1 MNRRLRILCLG
12 VLALGLTATA
22 FAALD
27 KLGAMGDSLTDEY
40 WDSGVATY
48 ASNWVS
54 MLVQFRG
61 VNMGPTAAQAETNT
75 WSSPRNQGYEYNWA
89 LSGATSAEL
98 LSGGQDTGLAAQAGS
113 DGVSNAVL
121 DVGTDDFN
129 PTETGTYES
138 IYFGLLSSTEIQS
151 TISQTVSNIQTALTT
166 VKAAGI
172 SVVMGNILDP
182 GATPAIVQVFSD
194 AADRQLVAAAVQ
206 KANSEIKILA
216 QKYQVPLMDWY
227 GLETAVFGTD
237 GNLRSTLLVGNVT
250 IHLRGIDTGPP
261 LWTPTDAFVSDG
273 FHPNTVFQELLANLV
288 LQAFNSRQNDNVA
301 LFSEEE
307 ILNQASIP
315 YGGSN
320 TLESEIG
327 PYSKFV
333 ILPTLPKFTG
343 IQVADTNVVLSFS
356 TVSNQFYIVEARN
369 DLLAGS
375 WTTLTSNVVGTGGA
389 VIVSDSPPANLPER
403 FYRVR
408 QLP

>member
-98 LSGGQDTGLAAQAGS
+98 LTEGQDTGLAAQAGS

-194 AADRQLVAAAVQ
+194 AADRQRVTAAVQ

-320 TLESEIG
+320 TLESG
-327 PYSKFV
+327 DRPLF
-333 ILPTLPKFTG
+333 
-343 IQVADTNVVLSFS
+343 QVCYFADAAKVHRHS
-356 TVSNQFYIVEARN
+356 
-369 DLLAGS
+369 
-375 WTTLTSNVVGTGGA
+375 GG
-389 VIVSDSPPANLPER
+389 
-403 FYRVR
+403 
-408 QLP
+408 